1 MMIFCIISNTHPS
14 QPSMTNRSAHATI
27 KGYFYQFDHTIV
39 RILAASSHAASV
51 TVEGIEDIDL
61 SDGDEGILI
70 QCKYYEGSEYN
81 HSIVKDAVMHML
93 RHYHKGGCNP
103 AQTLRYRLYG
113 HYACGQDKLP
123 ADFDVAFM
131 KKHFLSYKAEGVLHE
146 LHAELSIDDGQLA
159 GFRHLLEID
168 LRASSYDKQQAEALR
183 LIQAN
188 VPGSRHED
196 TEAFYYPNAIHAVQC
211 LAVEADE
218 ARRKISKAEFL
229 ASVNRKEAVFS
240 LWLRKKFGDD
250 YYARLVKRKHFTFPG
265 TKVPNAAR
273 IFALDATAEF
283 DLGSLTQALMRIGKR
298 YSHVEHRNTNAA
310 DRFCPYVMVSGLSV
324 PELVSLK
331 ENLVLQGTELCDGH
345 AFDGAKFSAKRLAR
359 VPVKDSPTK
368 LKFIATPQQLAP
380 LVSSISGVP
389 VELFDFFKS
398 APLDGAHIP
407 AGIPHHRIP
416 TDTIYIINEA
426 T

>member
-1 MMIFCIISNTHPS
+1 
-14 QPSMTNRSAHATI
+14 MTNRSAHATI

-39 RILAASSHAASV
+39 RILAATSNDASV

-61 SDGDEGILI
+61 SDEDEGVLI

-93 RHYHKGGCNP
+93 RHFHKGGCSP
-103 AQTLRYRLYG
+103 AQRLRYRLYG

-123 ADFDVAFM
+123 ANFDVAFM
-131 KKHFLSYKAEGVLHE
+131 KKHFLSYKKEGVPHE
-146 LHAELSIDDGQLA
+146 LHDELSIDDGQLSV
-159 GFRHLLEID
+159 FRNLLEID
-168 LRASSYDKQQAEALR
+168 LRASSYENQQTEVLR
-183 LIQAN
+183 LIQSN
-188 VPGSRHED
+188 VPGSRRED
-196 TEAFYYPNAIHAVQC
+196 AEAFYYPNAINAVQR

-229 ASVNRKEAVFS
+229 AAVNRKEAVFS

-250 YYARLVKRKHFTFPG
+250 HYARLVKRKHFTFPG

-283 DLGSLTQALMRIGKR
+283 DLGNLTQALMRIGKR
-298 YSHVEHRNTNAA
+298 FSHVEHRNTIAA
-310 DRFCPYVMVSGLSV
+310 ERFCPYVMVSGLSV
-324 PELVSLK
+324 TELVSLK
-331 ENLVLQGTELCDGH
+331 ENLVSQGIELCDGH
-345 AFDGAKFSAKRLAR
+345 AFDGAKFSPKRLAR
-359 VPVKDSPTK
+359 APVKDSLTK

-380 LVSSISGVP
+380 VVSSISGVP
-389 VELFDFFKS
+389 VELFDFFKA
-398 APLDGAHIP
+398 APLDAAHVP
-407 AGIPHHRIP
+407 VGIPHHRIQ
-416 TDTIYIINEA
+416 TDTVYIINEA